1 MNSSLLLFMMGVM
14 LMPNMECLVLPS
26 KPCGQRRFKQQSLEM
41 SSLSTAASIATVA
54 SVVAFHEAGHLLAA
68 KIQNMKV
75 QSYNV
80 GYGPKLYSFN
90 DTSDTEYA
98 LRLIPLGGYVAFPAN
113 AEYDD
118 EGEVIKELDDP
129 DLLQNRPP
137 LQRALVISAG
147 QCPGCYQELE
157 SSFLRSHRE
166 HPLGLHHQHRG
177 GIQYGHRPSC
187 L

>member
-1 MNSSLLLFMMGVM
+1 MKHLALVATALLLTRSESLLHRSASSVRQI
-14 LMPNMECLVLPS
+14 PKS
-26 KPCGQRRFKQQSLEM
+26 RKLEM
-41 SSLSTAASIATVA
+41 SSLSTVASIATVA
-54 SVVAFHEAGHLLAA
+54 TVVAFHEAGHLLAA
-68 KIQNMKV
+68 KVQNMKV

-147 QCPGCYQELE
+147 IIVLTVIDFQV
-157 SSFLRSHRE
+157 
-166 HPLGLHHQHRG
+166 
-177 GIQYGHRPSC
+177 
-187 L
+187 

>member
-1 MNSSLLLFMMGVM
+1 M
-14 LMPNMECLVLPS
+14 
-26 KPCGQRRFKQQSLEM
+26 
-41 SSLSTAASIATVA
+41 ATVA
-54 SVVAFHEAGHLLAA
+54 TVVAFHEAGHLLAA

-90 DTSDTEYA
+90 DSSDTEYA

-118 EGEVIKELDDP
+118 QGEVVKELDDP

-147 QCPGCYQELE
+147 MGDSTTGGSDHEL
-157 SSFLRSHRE
+157 S
-166 HPLGLHHQHRG
+166 QA
-177 GIQYGHRPSC
+177 
-187 L
+187 

>member
-1 MNSSLLLFMMGVM
+1 
-14 LMPNMECLVLPS
+14 
-26 KPCGQRRFKQQSLEM
+26 M
-41 SSLSTAASIATVA
+41 SSLSTVASIATVA
-54 SVVAFHEAGHLLAA
+54 TVVAFHEAGHLLAA
-68 KIQNMKV
+68 KVQNMKV

-147 QCPGCYQELE
+147 MIVLTVIDFQV
-157 SSFLRSHRE
+157 
-166 HPLGLHHQHRG
+166 
-177 GIQYGHRPSC
+177 
-187 L
+187 